1 LRWFNAFL
9 SPAIPSV
16 QGSIMTQTLVD
27 LTRLELDGALT
38 TRFASA
44 LHARLQTAVA
54 AHRWLAI
61 DCAAAEDV
69 DLSFIQLLIAARVSA
84 RALGHEV
91 GLARAADGVLRAA
104 LLAAGLRGCAAG
116 DCDGDDAS
124 GDDGGGDEKEAL
136 GADGLFWFTGAAT

>member
-104 LLAAGLRGCAAG
+104 LLAAGLRGG
-116 DCDGDDAS
+116 RLDGDDAS

-136 GADGLFWFTGAAT
+136 GADGLFWFTGAAP